1 MSGLSCLVFR
11 DLHPACAVEEAHVLR
26 VLSRGEW
33 GTAAGLVDGL
43 GRADEGEAQGEPLSV
58 EVLGVHGPGSGDP
71 SSGDPSSGAADG
83 KAGSSA
89 TRVLMLRTEHG
100 ALALVVPGTLTFE
113 HFDAERFAPLVG
125 RAFDASVFSGV
136 ITRGESIDVFLLDP
150 NRLIGSLA
158 P

>member
-33 GTAAGLVDGL
+33 GTAAELVDGP
-43 GRADEGEAQGEPLSV
+43 GRADEGEAEGEPLSV
-58 EVLGVHGPGSGDP
+58 EVLGVQGP
-71 SSGDPSSGAADG
+71 SSGDPSSGGADG
-83 KAGSSA
+83 EAGFSA

-100 ALALVVPGTLTFE
+100 ALSLLIPGTLTFE
-113 HFDAERFAPLVG
+113 HFDAEHFAPLVG